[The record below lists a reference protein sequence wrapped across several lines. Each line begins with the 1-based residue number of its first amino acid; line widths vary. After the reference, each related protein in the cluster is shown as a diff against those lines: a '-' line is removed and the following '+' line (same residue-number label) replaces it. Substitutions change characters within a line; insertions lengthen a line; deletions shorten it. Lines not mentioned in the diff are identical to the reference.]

1 MDTANILYYS
11 RESSYVIVG
20 LYEDLMRNT
29 LSASFSSH
37 YFTNSAI
44 SVKLHS

>member
-1 MDTANILYYS
+1 MNTANVLHYS
-11 RESSYVIVG
+11 RESRYVVVG
-20 LYEDLMRNT
+20 VYKDLMRNT